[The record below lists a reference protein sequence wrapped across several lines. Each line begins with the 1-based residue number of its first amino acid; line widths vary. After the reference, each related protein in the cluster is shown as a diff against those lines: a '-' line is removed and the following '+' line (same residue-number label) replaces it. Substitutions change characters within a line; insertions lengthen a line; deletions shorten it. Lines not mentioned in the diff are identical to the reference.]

1 MSVKPPSYR
10 TLTSLFEVLTGDRI
24 LLRPYKLEDAKDL
37 NAAIAESR
45 DHLRPWL
52 PFADEHQSLE
62 ESRDWIVQQQAAWLL
77 RTNLSVGIWTVKED
91 RFVGGTGLEPI
102 DWDIGYFQIGYWV
115 RASATG
121 RGYVSESVR
130 LLADY
135 ALRSLNAQRV
145 EIRCSDHN
153 TSSAA
158 VAERTGFRLEGV
170 LQNDHRA
177 CDGQVRSSLI
187 FARVP

>member
-1 MSVKPPSYR
+1 MSAKPSVH
-10 TLTSLFEVLTGDRI
+10 TILTPLFEALAGEKVY
-24 LLRPYKLEDAKDL
+24 LRPYRVEDATDL

-52 PFADEHQSLE
+52 PFADEHQTIAE
-62 ESRDWIVQQQAAWLL
+62 TRHWIVQQQAAWLL
-77 RTNLSVGIWTVKED
+77 RTNLFVGIWTVEED
-91 RFVGGTGLEPI
+91 RFVGGTGLEPVN
-102 DWDIGYFQIGYWV
+102 WDIGYFQIGYWV
-115 RASATG
+115 RVSASD
-121 RGYVSESVR
+121 RGYIGESVR

-135 ALRSLNAQRV
+135 ALVGLQAQRV

-153 TSSAA
+153 SRSAA
-158 VAERTGFRLEGV
+158 VAERAGFSLEGI

-177 CDGQVRSSLI
+177 GDGQIHSSLI